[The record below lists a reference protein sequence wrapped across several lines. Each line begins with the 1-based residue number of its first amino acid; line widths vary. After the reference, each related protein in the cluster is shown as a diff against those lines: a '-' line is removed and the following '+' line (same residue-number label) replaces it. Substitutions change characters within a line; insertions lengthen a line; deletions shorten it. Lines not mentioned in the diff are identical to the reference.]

1 MIIYFYRYDSLL
13 VEKEE
18 LENAYEE
25 LQQEIEEGRVG
36 DGDKQI
42 RALKRVINNLEVSF
56 YVLWSDPYDCF
67 QQRQQ
72 CM

>member
-1 MIIYFYRYDSLL
+1 MIICFYRYDSLL

-56 YVLWSDPYDCF
+56 YVLRSDPYDYF
-67 QQRQQ
+67 QQ

>member
-1 MIIYFYRYDSLL
+1 MIIFFYRYDSLL

-56 YVLWSDPYDCF
+56 YVLWSDPYDYF
-67 QQRQQ
+67 QQ
-72 CM
+72 CI